1 MNRICFRLSRTSG
14 TSSLTPVRVE
24 NSCCTP
30 SILTAVTAA
39 PGSDDRSTRRS
50 AFPSVTPKPRSRGS
64 IENFVEDFS
73 STSTFLGI

>member
-1 MNRICFRLSRTSG
+1 
-14 TSSLTPVRVE
+14 VRVE

-39 PGSDDRSTRRS
+39 PGRDERSTRRS

-64 IENFVEDFS
+64 IENLPYRFVEDFS
-73 STSTFLGI
+73 SSSTFLGI